1 MFKKSVISFFPSL
14 AAVILAAVFLTAART
29 SYAQQAG
36 GNEAQRAQWVLTLSD
51 YVTWPQHEQ
60 IDTFLVG
67 VYGYNVPE
75 LAELQRQKNIR
86 TINKKPFKIVHFK
99 KTKEITYTHIL
110 YVNPNYS
117 NDLPQICTKLDNQS
131 TLIITS
137 SLAQNS
143 NLRNFCMINL
153 LLRGRGEQ
161 FEVNSQR
168 AEDAKIS
175 ISEKVL
181 AQGGSNIDLK
191 KLNYGKD
198 KELQQKENMLKIQEQ
213 QLEQKNNELTVQTLD
228 NDIKREQILFTKFE
242 LENKEKEIE
251 SQKMLADKLLND
263 AEKLKAVL
271 LENNV
276 ALKKQEQ
283 EIKEK
288 QQQLDVSGDILSRQQ
303 ERIREREKQI
313 GEHEKMLNQ
322 QSGQINAQKRV
333 IFVALI
339 FSGIILVLVV
349 ITTISS
355 ISRKRKNR
363 ELARLNDE
371 VDRQKDHIQAQSQQ
385 LLQINKELEKL
396 SIVASQT
403 DNAVV
408 IMDNQGNVE
417 WINRGFTNM
426 SGFTFEDLHT
436 HKKDNLTSLYASN
449 NEIQAIKDECLSSCQ
464 SKIFESEIKTKD
476 GKYLWIQSTLTPILN
491 ENNEITRLV
500 TIDTDITQI
509 KEQENAILA
518 QGMTL
523 AAQRDELAQQKELI
537 EEQNAHINTSLTYA
551 KTIQETVMPLEVN
564 ITKCYKYFGLFIPL
578 QIVSG
583 DFYWFTRVP
592 DNPDMTF
599 TAAVDCTGHGV
610 AGAFMCMI
618 STRLLNEIIV
628 EHKIYDTEK
637 ILTSL
642 DAGLKTALKQDTTD
656 NNDSLEIC
664 ICKVLRNENEKYTIT
679 YSGAKRPL
687 YIYHEESGDFE
698 TLKADS
704 KTIGGIMSRR
714 NTTEFTSTERNL
726 VSGDK
731 IYMTTDGF
739 INQFDPNNKKFG
751 SDRFVNL
758 LKSICTK
765 ELSEQKTILEQ
776 EYYNYKG
783 DAEQNDDITIFA
795 IQLL

>member
-1 MFKKSVISFFPSL
+1 
-14 AAVILAAVFLTAART
+14 
-29 SYAQQAG
+29 
-36 GNEAQRAQWVLTLSD
+36 
-51 YVTWPQHEQ
+51 
-60 IDTFLVG
+60 
-67 VYGYNVPE
+67 
-75 LAELQRQKNIR
+75 
-86 TINKKPFKIVHFK
+86 
-99 KTKEITYTHIL
+99 
-110 YVNPNYS
+110 VNPNYS
-117 NDLPQICTKLDNQS
+117 NDLPQICTKLENQS

-263 AEKLKAVL
+263 AEKLTAVL

-322 QSGQINAQKRV
+322 QSVQINAQKRV

-426 SGFTFEDLHT
+426 SGFTF
-436 HKKDNLTSLYASN
+436 
-449 NEIQAIKDECLSSCQ
+449 
-464 SKIFESEIKTKD
+464 
-476 GKYLWIQSTLTPILN
+476 
-491 ENNEITRLV
+491 
-500 TIDTDITQI
+500 
-509 KEQENAILA
+509 
-518 QGMTL
+518 
-523 AAQRDELAQQKELI
+523 
-537 EEQNAHINTSLTYA
+537 
-551 KTIQETVMPLEVN
+551 
-564 ITKCYKYFGLFIPL
+564 
-578 QIVSG
+578 
-583 DFYWFTRVP
+583 
-592 DNPDMTF
+592 
-599 TAAVDCTGHGV
+599 
-610 AGAFMCMI
+610 
-618 STRLLNEIIV
+618 
-628 EHKIYDTEK
+628 
-637 ILTSL
+637 
-642 DAGLKTALKQDTTD
+642 
-656 NNDSLEIC
+656 
-664 ICKVLRNENEKYTIT
+664 
-679 YSGAKRPL
+679 
-687 YIYHEESGDFE
+687 
-698 TLKADS
+698 
-704 KTIGGIMSRR
+704 
-714 NTTEFTSTERNL
+714 
-726 VSGDK
+726 
-731 IYMTTDGF
+731 
-739 INQFDPNNKKFG
+739 
-751 SDRFVNL
+751 
-758 LKSICTK
+758 
-765 ELSEQKTILEQ
+765 
-776 EYYNYKG
+776 
-783 DAEQNDDITIFA
+783 
-795 IQLL
+795 